1 LAGDTGQRRRGTKVK
16 DEDKKLAAAH
26 ERIERLEREL
36 HEYIRAEEVLI
47 AAGVVTKAKVEQ
59 AHDIV
64 RELR

>member
-1 LAGDTGQRRRGTKVK
+1 VK

-36 HEYIRAEEVLI
+36 YEYIRAEEVLI

>member
-1 LAGDTGQRRRGTKVK
+1 VK